1 MFLKSI
7 FLDLIYEGVKTIQ
20 HVDNYYRKGTDA

>member
-7 FLDLIYEGVKTIQ
+7 FLDLLVAITFIFGCG
-20 HVDNYYRKGTDA
+20 H